1 MSRRGSLVVEPKD
14 EPANNINNNNNQAS
28 SALKAYQEGQK
39 QQLHSSNYT
48 QACQWVSIY
57 IILLN
62 NYYKKQFILFYY
74 FIKEMR
80 VVNEVAPHKLNN
92 VYEINSFMF
101 LFRLPSNHHIW
112 SPKLLHYHQK
122 RYL

>member
-62 NYYKKQFILFYY
+62 NYYKRTIYFILLFYQRNARG
-74 FIKEMR
+74 K
-80 VVNEVAPHKLNN
+80 
-92 VYEINSFMF
+92 
-101 LFRLPSNHHIW
+101 
-112 SPKLLHYHQK
+112 
-122 RYL
+122 